1 VPVWALL
8 LLVLLL
14 ALLPHLTLLQRASRL
29 LLPELASSSLS
40 LPLLLLPGLLLLG
53 LGLLLRLLL
62 AAVAE
67 AGWKMPL

>member
-1 VPVWALL
+1 VPGQALL

-14 ALLPHLTLLQRASRL
+14 APQPQCTLLPRASLL
-29 LLPELASSSLS
+29 LLPELASSLSLS
-40 LPLLLLPGLLLLG
+40 LLLPGLLLLG

-62 AAVAE
+62 PAAE

>member
-1 VPVWALL
+1 VPGQALL

-14 ALLPHLTLLQRASRL
+14 APQPHRTLLPRASLR
-29 LLPELASSSLS
+29 LLPELASSLS
-40 LPLLLLPGLLLLG
+40 LPLPGLLLLG

-62 AAVAE
+62 CAAE